1 MIGNPDWNIGIQ
13 KTGFTTAAG
22 RCMVVQSE
30 VGSRRV
36 VMVVLDSPNNT
47 QRAADMTS
55 MKQFVEA
62 ENRIDRQFSTAL
74 PYEIF

>member
-1 MIGNPDWNIGIQ
+1 
-13 KTGFTTAAG
+13 
-22 RCMVVQSE
+22 MVVQSE

-55 MKQFVEA
+55 MKHFVES
-62 ENRIDRQFSTAL
+62 ENRIDRQFSTAN
-74 PYEIF
+74 PYELF